1 MSSVGEV
8 MINDDEFVRLV
19 AEEVKNRLSPSQR
32 KVLLEVENLER
43 WKEALIALI
52 DNLDRQLDDLAADD
66 TADEERYSALGRD
79 GKVLMAQAKSA
90 YKNKMDKISR
100 FRFHVVRRLD
110 DVVSMIE
117 SGDVE
122 QNDGW
127 EEAVFLRKS
136 ISTHR
141 RLMDEFDLEETAL
154 DRALYMSLDG
164 KWEFDTINIDNL

>member
-1 MSSVGEV
+1 

-19 AEEVKNRLSPSQR
+19 AEEVKNRLSPTQR
-32 KVLLEVENLER
+32 KVLLEAENLER

-52 DNLDRQLDDLAADD
+52 DNLDGQLDDLSVDD
-66 TADEERYSALGRD
+66 MADEERYSALGRD